1 MKVRVRL
8 FGTLGRRVPGF
19 APGEPV
25 EIELPAGAG
34 VRDLLLSLGL
44 STPRDGIVTF
54 GGKVLKED
62 AALEDGDTVEVLPPL
77 HGG

>member
-19 APGEPV
+19 APGELK
-25 EIELPAGAG
+25 EIELPQGAAI
-34 VRDLLLSLGL
+34 RQLLLSMGL
-44 STPRDGIVTF
+44 STPRDGIVTV
-54 GGKVLKED
+54 GGRVRKEEEP
-62 AALEDGDTVEVLPPL
+62 LEEGDTVEVLPSL

>member
-8 FGTLGRRVPGF
+8 FGTLGRRVPGCT
-19 APGEPV
+19 PGEPM
-25 EIELPAGAG
+25 EIELPEGAE

-44 STPRDGIVTF
+44 STPRDGIVTV
-54 GGKVLKED
+54 GGKVRKED
-62 AALEDGDTVEVLPPL
+62 EALEDGDTVEVLPPL

>member
-19 APGEPV
+19 VPGEPKEV
-25 EIELPAGAG
+25 ELPPGAA
-34 VRDLLLSLGL
+34 VRHLLRSMGL
-44 STPRDGIVTF
+44 SSPRDGIVTV
-54 GGKVLKED
+54 GGRVRTEEEP
-62 AALEDGDTVEVLPPL
+62 LEDGDTVEVLPSL